1 MGDMTDTSDIDE
13 LAQIVKDRLK
23 PYSFDA
29 ESALQELCDRLAEA
43 RDANEIL
50 RLEIAGYQD
59 DVFRLESDVDD
70 LRWHI
75 DMLEG
80 DSNP

>member
-43 RDANEIL
+43 RDSNAIL
-50 RLEIAGYQD
+50 RMEIAGYQD
-59 DVFRLESDVDD
+59 EVFRLESDVDD

>member
-1 MGDMTDTSDIDE
+1 MKGSDTSDIDE
-13 LAQIVKDRLK
+13 LAQIVKDRLR

-43 RDANEIL
+43 MDANEIL

-80 DSNP
+80 DSKP

>member
-1 MGDMTDTSDIDE
+1 
-13 LAQIVKDRLK
+13 V
-23 PYSFDA
+23 

-43 RDANEIL
+43 RDSNAIL
-50 RLEIAGYQD
+50 RMEIAGYQD
-59 DVFRLESDVDD
+59 EVFRLESDVDD

>member
-1 MGDMTDTSDIDE
+1 MNGNDTSDIGE

-43 RDANEIL
+43 LDSNEIL

-59 DVFRLESDVDD
+59 EVFRLESDVDD

-80 DSNP
+80 DSKP